1 MKVLGITTT
10 QEVYIGSKEKNFR
23 NNEFLVV
30 QDPVQGSLIGEIVEA
45 KTYNRFIPLD
55 MGGDFV
61 DAGVLSSLKSMGYDI
76 NNETVYV
83 GKLRFFEE
91 VLYAP
96 ITGSDVRI
104 PTFEAVSYTH
114 LRAHET

>member
-61 DAGVLSSLKSMGYDI
+61 DAGVYLLLSQWVMTSTMKQFM
-76 NNETVYV
+76 
-83 GKLRFFEE
+83 
-91 VLYAP
+91 
-96 ITGSDVRI
+96 
-104 PTFEAVSYTH
+104 
-114 LRAHET
+114 